1 MVIINIRGVLVDI
14 LLEIVPDIY
23 GPYVITDR
31 KGGKK
36 LMFQYQNAIYGTLE
50 ESLLYF
56 KNFRKSLRDESYEFN
71 PYDPCV
77 ANKITKV
84 IQMAVCFHFKLS
96 YKIPKVVVETIT

>member
-1 MVIINIRGVLVDI
+1 MEIPNAFIHTCIDDDKDMVIINIRGVLVDI

-36 LMFQYQNAIYGTLE
+36 LMFQYQNAIYGTLA

-56 KNFRKSLRDESYEFN
+56 KNFRKSLRG
-71 PYDPCV
+71 PCG
-77 ANKITKV
+77 
-84 IQMAVCFHFKLS
+84 
-96 YKIPKVVVETIT
+96 P